1 MSSTPVSLSA
11 ASEIYRKLVPPSNS
25 ATEKWNLPTD
35 LTGIA
40 IYQDKKKKKKKH
52 AAHRLVVE
60 SILDYVYV
68 H

>member
-40 IYQDKKKKKKKH
+40 IYQDKKKKEKTC
-52 AAHRLVVE
+52 
-60 SILDYVYV
+60 ST
-68 H
+68 